1 MRILHLTTAALMAA
15 FVISCSKKPSEQA
28 HHPKLPAGTVD
39 LGAVELVP
47 QTPTQFSLGA
57 GKGCILTGKQ
67 LQGGVDVKMELFVTN
82 ADGTV
87 ERSQGELETSPGR
100 QCVLTIG
107 SNVPVGFAP
116 TLKTP

>member
-15 FVISCSKKPSEQA
+15 FVIGCCKKPSEQT
-28 HHPKLPAGTVD
+28 HHPKLPEGTVN

-57 GKGCILTGKQ
+57 GKSCILTGKQ
-67 LQGGVDVKMELFVTN
+67 LPDGVDVRMVLLVTN

-87 ERSQGELETSPGR
+87 DRSQGELETSPGR

>member
-1 MRILHLTTAALMAA
+1 MRISHYIATAALVGVL
-15 FVISCSKKPSEQA
+15 VIGCSKKPNEQT

-57 GKGCILTGKQ
+57 GKSCILTGRQ
-67 LQGGVDVKMELFVTN
+67 LSNNIDIKLLVLVTN

-87 ERSQGELETSPGR
+87 EHSEAEMERSPGGL
-100 QCVLTIG
+100 CVMVVG
-107 SNVPVGFAP
+107 GVSVGFAP
-116 TLKTP
+116 TLKAQ